1 MLFALASSPNASDP
15 YQVSM
20 QYQKMKCK
28 IIILLRIFFY
38 DRNVGRC
45 SVDAYQVHTVLYY
58 SSASLLVH
66 TSQYH
71 VVQNY
76 VYHSVNDI
84 IVPGTSRSM
93 VVQCG
98 AAII

>member
-1 MLFALASSPNASDP
+1 MLFAVASSPNASDP

-58 SSASLLVH
+58 SSGSLLVH

-76 VYHSVNDI
+76 VCHTNTTTPLAQKAVLREESS
-84 IVPGTSRSM
+84 GTEET
-93 VVQCG
+93 
-98 AAII
+98 